1 MSFYSKKPQQDEGGT
16 VSANSSVVLFPE
28 ESDRYGDRYDSAS
41 PAAPSRILKD
51 RDTTEPSSGSP
62 SESDKD
68 DPPTTTTHQQQPQ
81 PAAARRYSISELV
94 RTLGNDHEDGS
105 TGTSTPLPPELERR
119 TRDFRLA
126 QRQRRSKY
134 GDTASR
140 SAHGVYGLYQHLSSV
155 RIDLEWAED
164 AAWRRQ
170 NGEPYLAWK
179 DFDEA
184 RLKGL
189 NRPWFTYAFVFV
201 CSIMLVVEF
210 GVNDWKVE
218 PLDVNPM
225 IGPSAETLI
234 KVGARDTELIVENGE
249 WFRIFS
255 PLILHA
261 GIIHYLINMLAL
273 WFIGKAVELN
283 HGMLNTI
290 ILFMVP
296 GVGANILS
304 AVFLP
309 EYISVGAS
317 GGIFGLIG
325 ACVADLGVNWRLL
338 FIKKGNETE
347 KAVWRR
353 NMVAFFILFVE
364 IFINIVSCLTVLTKQ
379 QRTAV
384 VKRKRYS
391 SRSHPAWSLLAL
403 IHHYCYS

>member
-1 MSFYSKKPQQDEGGT
+1 MSFSSKPQQDEGGT
-16 VSANSSVVLFPE
+16 VSANSSIGK
-28 ESDRYGDRYDSAS
+28 ESDRCDQYDSAS
-41 PAAPSRILKD
+41 PAAPSPIL
-51 RDTTEPSSGSP
+51 TGSP

-68 DPPTTTTHQQQPQ
+68 EPSNHHRSMPTTHQQQPQ

-94 RTLGNDHEDGS
+94 RTLGNDHEDAASS
-105 TGTSTPLPPELERR
+105 TTPLPPELERR

-170 NGEPYLAWK
+170 NGMPYLAWK

-225 IGPSAETLI
+225 IGPSVETLI

-290 ILFMVP
+290 VLFMVP

-325 ACVADLGVNWRLL
+325 ACVADLGVNWRIL

-364 IFINIVSCLTVLTKQ
+364 IFINIVSYRTVGTKQ
-379 QRTAV
+379 QL
-384 VKRKRYS
+384 S
-391 SRSHPAWSLLAL
+391 WSHPA
-403 IHHYCYS
+403 